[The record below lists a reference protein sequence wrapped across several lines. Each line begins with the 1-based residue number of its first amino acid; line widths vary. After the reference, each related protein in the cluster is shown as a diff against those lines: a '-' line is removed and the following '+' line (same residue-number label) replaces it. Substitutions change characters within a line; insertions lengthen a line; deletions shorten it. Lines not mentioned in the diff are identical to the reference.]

1 MCGCT
6 PWWPSARPSWCSSSS
21 PSTSCGASLPCTAR
35 ALLFLHIL
43 DREYFRWLHL
53 LCITGVG
60 GWCLSKQSVDNSL
73 HSVSFGS
80 YFTGYYLEISPYTQD
95 RQVFNHTRK
104 EANLMGWGSVPFNI
118 DNSSFIRE
126 LPYWEFLINIAL
138 YTIQTYFNYH
148 EKKQILSDL
157 SRGFYLTI
165 HPTQSKVKKRCVEW
179 QEMLALDRQRIWPV
193 RVRL

>member
-80 YFTGYYLEISPYTQD
+80 IPWKFHLIHKTDKSLTTQ
-95 RQVFNHTRK
+95 
-104 EANLMGWGSVPFNI
+104 
-118 DNSSFIRE
+118 
-126 LPYWEFLINIAL
+126 
-138 YTIQTYFNYH
+138 
-148 EKKQILSDL
+148 EKKQILWGEGVSL
-157 SRGFYLTI
+157 LTLIIRVSFGSYLTGN
-165 HPTQSKVKKRCVEW
+165 S
-179 QEMLALDRQRIWPV
+179 L
-193 RVRL
+193 